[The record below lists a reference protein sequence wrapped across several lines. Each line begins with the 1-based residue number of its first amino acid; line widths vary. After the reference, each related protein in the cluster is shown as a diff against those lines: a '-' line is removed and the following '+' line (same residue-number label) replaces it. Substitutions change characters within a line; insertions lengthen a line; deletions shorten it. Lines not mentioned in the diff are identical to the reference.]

1 MPKMIFVNLP
11 VGDVA
16 RATAFYEALGFEKNP
31 QFSNEQASSMVWSDT
46 IHFMLL
52 SHDFFR
58 SFLPEGQTIA
68 SRGTTQ
74 AIICL
79 SQDSRE
85 AVDRVAEAA
94 KAAGGRI
101 GFEPVGEAGPMYG
114 RAFEDL
120 DGHLIENMYMDMDA
134 FSAAQAE
141 AQPQEAVA

>member
-11 VGDVA
+11 VADVA
-16 RATAFYEALGFEKNP
+16 KATAFYEALGFEKNP

-52 SHDFFR
+52 APDFFQT
-58 SFLPEGQTIA
+58 FLPEGQTIA

-79 SQDSRE
+79 GQESRE
-85 AVDRVAEAA
+85 AVDRMAEAA
-94 KAAGGRI
+94 HAAGGRI
-101 GFEPVGEAGPMYG
+101 GFEPVGIEDPMYG

-120 DGHLIENMYMDMDA
+120 DGHLIENMYMDLEA
-134 FSAAQAE
+134 FTAMQAE
-141 AQPQEAVA
+141 QVAA

>member
-1 MPKMIFVNLP
+1 M
-11 VGDVA
+11 A

-31 QFSNEQASSMVWSDT
+31 QFSNEQASSMVWSDSVR
-46 IHFMLL
+46 FMLL
-52 SHDFFR
+52 THDFFR

-68 SRGTTQ
+68 QRGTTQ

-79 SQDSRE
+79 AQESRD

-101 GFEPVGEAGPMYG
+101 GFEPVGEAGFMYG

-134 FSAAQAE
+134 FAATQAE
-141 AQPQEAVA
+141 QVAA